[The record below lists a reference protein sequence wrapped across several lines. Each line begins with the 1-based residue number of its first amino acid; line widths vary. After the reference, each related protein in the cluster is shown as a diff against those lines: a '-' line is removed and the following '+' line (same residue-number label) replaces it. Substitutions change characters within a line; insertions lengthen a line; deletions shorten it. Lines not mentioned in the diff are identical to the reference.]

1 MKKFL
6 LVLSLAGCLF
16 AAAPVQAAGTGTD
29 SEIADKYY
37 THIGEEAQLKAI
49 EAVTGTEVSSAQE
62 RIRQALA
69 FLAAL
74 PPSPEREKLEQILKP
89 A

>member
-29 SEIADKYY
+29 SEIADKLLLYIPNRLVDALDMF
-37 THIGEEAQLKAI
+37 TVNLGIGPVIEAQLMATRAI
-49 EAVTGTEVSSAQE
+49 WGTGLSFS
-62 RIRQALA
+62 
-69 FLAAL
+69 
-74 PPSPEREKLEQILKP
+74 
-89 A
+89 